1 MAVEP
6 DHPRPHPDAHHLEHL
21 GERLGEQPEGTPD
34 STPDGTI
41 GRQPGDRPGA
51 VQPVADAP
59 PDSVWGDPHGRTP
72 LAVVVVDGAGRITH
86 WSAGAGTLFGVG
98 RQEAEGRQAVDILP
112 VSGADDLDAEHGGA
126 REGADPELGPLDPE
140 GRVEF
145 LFGSDTTELTRPT
158 AGRYWTQEWSG
169 ERGPRD
175 VLWWAYPLL
184 GPGGARMLLL
194 AADAGRLAA
203 VAAVRH
209 EMPRLAPGFA
219 GHAELARAEELA
231 RRLPEA
237 LPDMSAAERAA
248 VADQV
253 LRLGC
258 PVLDF
263 SRQHRVPVTPA

>member
-6 DHPRPHPDAHHLEHL
+6 DHPRPHPDAHHLE
-21 GERLGEQPEGTPD
+21 RLGEQPGKQPGQRPGKDSGTP
-34 STPDGTI
+34 
-41 GRQPGDRPGA
+41 PGERADETPGA
-51 VQPVADAP
+51 VQPVAAAA
-59 PDSVWGDPHGRTP
+59 GRTP
-72 LAVVVVDGAGRITH
+72 LAVVVVDGAGLIAH
-86 WSAGAGTLFGVG
+86 WSAGASTLFGVG
-98 RQEAEGRQAVDILP
+98 REEAVGRQAVDILP

-126 REGADPELGPLDPE
+126 RAAADPELGPLDPE

-158 AGRYWTQEWSG
+158 SGRYWTQEWSG

-184 GPGGARMLLL
+184 GPGAARMLLL

-203 VAAVRH
+203 VAAPTEQV
-209 EMPRLAPGFA
+209 PRLAPGFA
-219 GHAELARAEELA
+219 AHAELPRAEELA
-231 RRLPEA
+231 GRLPEA
-237 LPDMSAAERAA
+237 LPGLSRLERLRI
-248 VADQV
+248 ADQV

-263 SRQHRVPVTPA
+263 SHQHRVPVTPA